1 MKSTS
6 VWSVCIVHLT
16 FLSMCDCN
24 WQIPPPWKPEIESDT
39 DTKYIPD
46 EFANEPV
53 HLTPP
58 KASSASQQQLSAI
71 EETDEMPYFESFS
84 YHGSRASLSSYLS
97 NMSTSDTGIVA

>member
-1 MKSTS
+1 MNVTT
-6 VWSVCIVHLT
+6 VWHSANKYHGV
-16 FLSMCDCN
+16 FD

-58 KASSASQQQLSAI
+58 KASSASQQHLSSIA
-71 EETDEMPYFESFS
+71 EGDELPYFESFS

-97 NMSTSDTGIVA
+97 NMSTSDIVT

>member
-1 MKSTS
+1 VIASR
-6 VWSVCIVHLT
+6 
-16 FLSMCDCN
+16 
-24 WQIPPPWKPEIESDT
+24 QIQPPWKPDIQSDT

-58 KASSASQQQLSAI
+58 KAGGGGGGGGTGGGHQLSSIAET
-71 EETDEMPYFESFS
+71 EELPYFESFS

-97 NMSTSDTGIVA
+97 NMSTSDVHTGTELYG

>member
-1 MKSTS
+1 MYI
-6 VWSVCIVHLT
+6 CICNCICV
-16 FLSMCDCN
+16 FN
-24 WQIPPPWKPEIESDT
+24 WQIQPPWKPEIESDT

-58 KASSASQQQLSAI
+58 KVSSASQQQLSSIA
-71 EETDEMPYFESFS
+71 ESDELPYFESFS

-97 NMSTSDTGIVA
+97 NMSTSDITT

>member
-1 MKSTS
+1 M
-6 VWSVCIVHLT
+6 
-16 FLSMCDCN
+16 
-24 WQIPPPWKPEIESDT
+24 QIQPPWKPDIQSDT

-58 KASSASQQQLSAI
+58 KTGAAAGTGGHQLSSIAET
-71 EETDEMPYFESFS
+71 EELPYFESFS

-97 NMSTSDTGIVA
+97 NMSTNDVHAGPAAELYG